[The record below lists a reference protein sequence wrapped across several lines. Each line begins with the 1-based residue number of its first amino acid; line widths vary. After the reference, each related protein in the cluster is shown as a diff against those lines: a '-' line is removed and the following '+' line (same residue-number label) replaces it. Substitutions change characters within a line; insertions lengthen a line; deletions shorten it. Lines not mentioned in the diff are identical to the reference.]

1 MVRLVVATGIAS
13 VVAQLALVREF
24 LAQFQGNELIIAL
37 VLSGWLLLGG
47 VGTRLAQWH
56 HRTDAALLSVLSMA
70 LAILPPIQMMAIRW
84 LRETV
89 FDIGAAVGFYPVLFF
104 SLLTMAPCAL
114 LVGYLL
120 PYSLFFLRSQIPH
133 YPGVRIYLADN
144 LGDTCG
150 GAIFTFVLVIWV
162 TPMQALALAGLPL
175 LIAAMQLMPRR
186 WISVMVFIPI
196 LLIMASTIIWEEWSL
211 APPVGRLVHYEESP
225 YARLTVHQD
234 RDQATLFADGRPM
247 SASHDVAA
255 AERVVH
261 YPLSQLSR
269 VERIL
274 LISARGGVT
283 EELRKYHPKQIDYVE
298 LDPAVA
304 RLVER
309 FGLMRTLPQMRRIHA
324 DGRAWLRECDR
335 TYDAILLNLPEPETF
350 QLNRF
355 FTEHFFA
362 LVDSH
367 LSPQG
372 VFSFSVQGAANVFT
386 ADQRRK
392 LSCLWHTASRQ
403 FRHVAVLPGE
413 HTVFLCRQVPI
424 DLDIPHRL
432 ADLDIAT
439 RFVAPY
445 FYGDMTTERIEA
457 FRQAINPK
465 IPTNRDTRPYLMQVM
480 TSQWFTLFG
489 HSPRFFMLLLAAG
502 LIGYLVRMR
511 REEMVLFSTGL
522 VAMGSEVVLIFA
534 FQIFLGYIY
543 AKIGMIVTAMLAGLL
558 PGAWLGYRFV
568 KQSRRMLA
576 LGDLLMIVWLL
587 LLALFIFNAG
597 DRLPALFFYV
607 AGFCIASLCGFQLP
621 LALARLG
628 DDNRAAARLFA
639 VDLVGAAFGALATS
653 TILIPY
659 LGLGVTI
666 GILGAVKVMSFLI
679 VGGCHVRPGSTV
691 LHRH

>member
-1 MVRLVVATGIAS
+1 MVHLVVATGIAS

-56 HRTDAALLSVLSMA
+56 RRTDAALLAGLSMA
-70 LAILPPIQMMAIRW
+70 MVVLPPIQMISIRW

-89 FDIGAAVGFYPVLFF
+89 FDVGAAVGFYPVLTF

-120 PYSLFFLRSQIPH
+120 PYSLFFLRSHVPD

-150 GAIFTFVLVIWV
+150 GAVFTFVLVIWA
-162 TPMQALALAGLPL
+162 TPMQAVALAGLPL
-175 LIAAMQLMPRR
+175 LIAAMRLMPRR
-186 WISVMVFIPI
+186 WISMAALIPI
-196 LLIMASTIIWEEWSL
+196 LLIMASGIIWEERSL

-234 RDQATLFADGRPM
+234 REQVTLFADGRPM
-247 SASHDVAA
+247 AASHDLAA

-261 YPLSQLSR
+261 YPLSQLAR

-283 EELRKYHPKQIDYVE
+283 EELRKYHPGHIDHVE

-309 FGLMRTLPQMRRIHA
+309 FGLMRPLPRMNLIHA

-355 FTEHFFA
+355 FTDHFFA
-362 LVDSH
+362 LVDRH
-367 LSPQG
+367 LSPRG
-372 VFSFSVQGAANVFT
+372 IFSFSVEGAANYHT

-392 LSCLWHTASRQ
+392 LSCLWRTAGYQ

-432 ADLDIAT
+432 ADLGIAT
-439 RFVAPY
+439 RFVVPN

-457 FRQAINPK
+457 FMQVIDPK
-465 IPTNRDTRPYLMQVM
+465 IPINRDTRPYLMQVM

-502 LIGYLVRMR
+502 LIGYLFCMR
-511 REEMVLFSTGL
+511 REEIVLFSTGL
-522 VAMGSEVVLIFA
+522 VAMGSQIVLIFA
-534 FQIFLGYIY
+534 FQIFLGYVY

-558 PGAWLGYRFV
+558 PGAWLGYRHA
-568 KQSRRMLA
+568 RRPGPMLA
-576 LGDLLMIVWLL
+576 LADLLMVVWLL
-587 LLALFIFNAG
+587 LLALFLFNAG
-597 DRLPALFFYV
+597 DRLPSLFFYV

-628 DDNRAAARLFA
+628 DDNRATARLFA
-639 VDLVGAAFGALATS
+639 VDLIGAAFGALATS

-666 GILGAVKVMSFLI
+666 GILSAVKVTSFLI
-679 VGGCHVRPGSTV
+679 VGDCHVWPGST
-691 LHRH
+691 LFHRR